1 LLAQAAVS
9 LAEEFP
15 EVNYL
20 FVGQRHSQ
28 KQESIAHENAIGL
41 IFREAGIED
50 RLFFLGFRQDV
61 PVILNE
67 VDLLVHTAHQEPLG
81 RVLLEA
87 ASCGQAIVATEVGGT
102 AEILADQVSALL
114 VRPDDL
120 EALTAALRRMLT
132 DREFRIRL
140 GQQARMLAI
149 EKFSLPTAAAH
160 VRMFWKSF
168 L

>member
-1 LLAQAAVS
+1 ML
-9 LAEEFP
+9 
-15 EVNYL
+15 
-20 FVGQRHSQ
+20 
-28 KQESIAHENAIGL
+28 KTIGIIVL
-41 IFREAGIED
+41 WIWPGED
-50 RLFFLGFRQDV
+50 VTL
-61 PVILNE
+61 ILNE
-67 VDLLVHTAHQEPLG
+67 VDLVVHTAHQEPLG

-102 AEILADQVSALL
+102 GEILTDQVSAVL

-120 EALTAALRRMLT
+120 EALTAAIRRMLT

-140 GQQARMLAI
+140 GQQARTHALGT
-149 EKFSLPTAAAH
+149 FSLPTATAH